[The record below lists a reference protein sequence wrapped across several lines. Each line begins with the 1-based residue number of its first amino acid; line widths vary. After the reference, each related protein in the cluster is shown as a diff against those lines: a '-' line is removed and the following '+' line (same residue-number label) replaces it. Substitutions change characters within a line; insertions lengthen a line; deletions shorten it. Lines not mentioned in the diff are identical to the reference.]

1 MECNGVL
8 CMLHY
13 ACPSW
18 NTTVRNRSVRLYH
31 QRFALYLC
39 KSLLYRSC
47 RFFHTSCF
55 STSVP
60 TTAGI
65 WSTTRPYILVWRLM
79 TFHINVLSNIS
90 FLPTRICLWSYQKHL
105 QRRDIFLQIL
115 YLMYLQK
122 SLCILRSHQ
131 DARRIHLFIME
142 VSPCL
147 CSSIWIVTSW
157 VRHRVSFLI

>member
-65 WSTTRPYILVWRLM
+65 WSTTRPYILIWRLM

-90 FLPTRICLWSYQKHL
+90 FLPTRICLWSYQNICKGGTSFC
-105 QRRDIFLQIL
+105 RYSTWCIC
-115 YLMYLQK
+115 K
-122 SLCILRSHQ
+122 SPYVSLDHTRMQ
-131 DARRIHLFIME
+131 DVFI
-142 VSPCL
+142 
-147 CSSIWIVTSW
+147 CSSWKSVL
-157 VRHRVSFLI
+157 VCALPFGL